1 MSNQNTRVVPV
12 KEGYGP
18 EIRLKNFLDFITYVQ
33 RLSNIEKD
41 QAVNSEIG
49 GLSLQM
55 KFFNLALKESVG
67 MELSI
72 MLITF
77 PLFIFLNSDIIQ
89 THNNIEKFKVLAGAY
104 LLGFGLQLT
113 YFIFLLW
120 LVKKYAIGKLTR
132 SIILTY
138 MLGKILGYA
147 IKIIAITILAF
158 GLKFLLH
165 NPEVLKFLYKTLQ
178 HKISINTF
186 IEGVIKL
193 RSNITPNTYT
203 AIGIITTLGITPTIY
218 LSLLAKQN
226 KKEKIKSQKL
236 KIVENGTFIGTGYKI
251 NDPYT
256 KIEELI
262 IEDRERNTHT
272 GIIGTTGTGKTKLL
286 QTMIEQDIKRG
297 WDVIVIDPKGDTDLL
312 VHIYKTCKETNR
324 LENLMIVSPFK
335 KNTNKINPLAKH
347 FIPEELVFHITA
359 PITSG
364 EQFFQN
370 IAKEFASIVINGI
383 LLMME
388 HEVTLRKALTL
399 NTIANYCSYDGLAKL
414 KHQIEKYLEI
424 QDPKI
429 SEKVYRMVSSMKQIL
444 DSPPDYFNKV
454 GGNLRTI
461 LTVLTTGS
469 YAEFIAYNEENEF
482 LERLEKGKGVVM
494 YIETGSM
501 LEKNMSEHL
510 ARIIGAMIQTSAGR
524 MNARNERYK
533 RPVALYIDEAY
544 RGIYLGIENLFDKGR
559 SVGLHITVSFQS
571 ISQFKEV
578 VGPNLTQTILDNINN
593 WIIFRIPSPDTSQY
607 FEKLSGQELKYL
619 ATYQLTGDIGGVARP
634 GYALETK
641 DFESLPNRHF
651 YLMRLSKGK
660 VIYEGITPE
669 IKELSHE
676 EKVKILKEI
685 EEFLETTAKAKVNGK
700 VVDRNGYEESFTE
713 SQYASKT

>member
-18 EIRLKNFLDFITYVQ
+18 EIRLRNFLDFITYVQ

-41 QAVNSEIG
+41 QSVNSEIG

-77 PLFIFLNSDIIQ
+77 PLFVFLNSDIIQ
-89 THNNIEKFKVLAGAY
+89 THNNIEKFKILAGAY

-120 LVKKYAIGKLTR
+120 LVRKYAVGKLTR

-138 MLGKILGYA
+138 MLGKMLGYV
-147 IKIIAITILAF
+147 IKIVAIIGLAF
-158 GLKFLLH
+158 GIKFLLQ
-165 NPEVLKFLYKTLQ
+165 NPESLKFLYKVLKQ
-178 HKISINTF
+178 RVSMEAFINGVIHLRNSIMPSMYKAVGIISIL
-186 IEGVIKL
+186 GVI
-193 RSNITPNTYT
+193 
-203 AIGIITTLGITPTIY
+203 PTIY
-218 LSLLAKQN
+218 LSLVASKN
-226 KKEKIKSQKL
+226 KRENIETKKL
-236 KIVENGTFIGTGYKI
+236 KFTEKGTFIGTGYRI
-251 NDPYT
+251 DDPYA
-256 KIEELI
+256 KIEDLI
-262 IEDRERNTHT
+262 LEDRERNAHT

-286 QTMIEQDIKRG
+286 QAMIEQDIRKG
-297 WDVIVIDPKGDTDLL
+297 WDVIVIDPKGDADLL
-312 VHIYKTCKETNR
+312 VHTYKTCKETNR
-324 LENLMIVSPFK
+324 LEDLIIVSPFK
-335 KNTNKINPLAKH
+335 KNTDKINPLAKH
-347 FIPEELVFHITA
+347 FIPEELVFHVTA

-414 KHQIEKYLEI
+414 KHQVEKYLEI
-424 QDPKI
+424 QDQRI

-469 YAEFIAYNEENEF
+469 YAEFIAYDEENEF

-510 ARIIGAMIQTSAGR
+510 ARMIGAMIQTSAGR
-524 MNARNERYK
+524 MNARNEKYK

-571 ISQFKEV
+571 ISQFREV

-641 DFESLPNRHF
+641 DFESLQNRHF

-660 VIYEGITPE
+660 VIYKGITPE
-669 IKELSHE
+669 MKELSHE
-676 EKVKILKEI
+676 EKVAILKEI
-685 EEFLETTAKAKVNGK
+685 EEFLETKAKAKVNGK

-713 SQYASKT
+713 SQHASKV